1 MINYAEKIANFN
13 LIVGNQNEDI
23 AYTYLSKTGW
33 DENKAANLFTEEN
46 KKLDKALSIYMKNKE
61 RKQKM
66 RPKQINNYP
75 EYKIDSINGIF
86 NSISKLFK
94 QDNSQFFHRY
104 FSSIKNAIK
113 LLDNFISK
121 LEKSSKIGIIMLYS
135 FDKLKLLRDQIK
147 NIINEPL
154 SRELFLDSSLT
165 YPVVDVSIEGSNF
178 ISELECT
185 KLPLFIICKYKNKD
199 SLAIIGK
206 LEIPFKLGDFR
217 DKIIEAELSYIKKPT
232 KTNKENLNNNNN
244 INNNNINNNNNV
256 NNNNNNNNNNKN
268 KEYEPN
274 YADYDFGDDE
284 ENMNY
289 DFLNDFKDYNNMKLS
304 DGQILAYQELK
315 LRELE
320 KMEEQK
326 NIEKEKIIE
335 EKKESN
341 KIKENLKQ
349 EPDDDNPD
357 KCIILFRFPDGEKS
371 VQRKFL
377 KQDKIK
383 VLYDFIKS
391 LGRDIFMEED
401 HHHFS
406 LLQTFPYKLFDEIQ
420 NNTLEQEGLFP
431 NSVLQIKEID

>member
-13 LIVGNQNEDI
+13 LIVGNQSEDI

-75 EYKIDSINGIF
+75 EYKIDSINSIF
-86 NSISKLFK
+86 NSISKIFK
-94 QDNSQFFHRY
+94 KDNTQFFHRY
-104 FSSIKNAIK
+104 FSNMKNAIK

-121 LEKSSKIGIIMLYS
+121 LDKTSKIGIIMLYS
-135 FDKLKLLRDQIK
+135 LDNLKLLRDQIK
-147 NIINEPL
+147 NILKEPL
-154 SRELFLDSSLT
+154 SHELFLDSTLV
-165 YPVVDVSIEGSNF
+165 YPAIDTSIEGSNF
-178 ISELECT
+178 IDELECS
-185 KLPLFIICKYKNKD
+185 KLPLFIICKYKNQN

-217 DKIIEAELSYIKKPT
+217 DKIIEAELSYIKKPI
-232 KTNKENLNNNNN
+232 KEKKENLNKNNNNN
-244 INNNNINNNNNV
+244 INNIND
-256 NNNNNNNNNNKN
+256 NKN
-268 KEYEPN
+268 KIYEPN
-274 YADYDFGDDE
+274 YADYDFGEDDE
-284 ENMNY
+284 NINY
-289 DFLNDFKDYNNMKLS
+289 DFLDNFQDYNNMKLS

-315 LRELE
+315 LKELE

-326 NIEKEKIIE
+326 NKEKEKLIE
-335 EKKESN
+335 EKKESK

-349 EPDDDNPD
+349 EPADDNPD
-357 KCIILFRFPDGEKS
+357 KCVILFRFPDGEKS

-391 LGRDIFMEED
+391 LGRDIFMEEE

-406 LLQTFPYKLFDEIQ
+406 LLQTFPYKLFDDIQ
-420 NNTLEQEGLFP
+420 DNTLEQEGLFP
-431 NSVLQIKEID
+431 NSVLQIKETD

>member
-94 QDNSQFFHRY
+94 QDNAQFFHRY

-217 DKIIEAELSYIKKPT
+217 DKIIEAELSYVKKPT

-244 INNNNINNNNNV
+244 NK
-256 NNNNNNNNNNKN
+256 NNKN

>member
-94 QDNSQFFHRY
+94 QDNSQFYHRY

-232 KTNKENLNNNNN
+232 KTNKENLNNNYINNNLN
-244 INNNNINNNNNV
+244 INNNNTN

>member
-23 AYTYLSKTGW
+23 AYNYLSKTGW
-33 DENKAANLFTEEN
+33 DENKAANLFNEEN
-46 KKLDKALSIYMKNKE
+46 KKLDLALSKYMKLKE

-66 RPKQINNYP
+66 KPKHINKYP
-75 EYKIDSINGIF
+75 EYNIDSINSVF
-86 NSISKLFK
+86 NSISKIFK
-94 QDNSQFFHRY
+94 KDNTQYFNRY
-104 FSSIKNAIK
+104 FSRIKNAIM
-113 LLDNFISK
+113 LLDDFISK
-121 LEKSSKIGIIMLYS
+121 LEQTSKIGIIILYS
-135 FDKLKLLRDQIK
+135 FDNLALLRDQIK

-154 SRELFLDSSLT
+154 SREFFLDST
-165 YPVVDVSIEGSNF
+165 YLYPAIDISIEGSNF
-178 ISELECT
+178 IDELDCT

-217 DKIIEAELSYIKKPT
+217 DTILEAELSYIKKPT
-232 KTNKENLNNNNN
+232 KEKNKNTNNTNN
-244 INNNNINNNNNV
+244 INNNITE
-256 NNNNNNNNNNKN
+256 NKNKEN

-284 ENMNY
+284 DNLNY
-289 DFLNDFKDYNNMKLS
+289 DFLDNINLQDINTNKLS
-304 DGQILAYQELK
+304 DGQFLAYQELK

-320 KMEEQK
+320 KMEEK
-326 NIEKEKIIE
+326 KIIEKEKILE
-335 EKKESN
+335 EKKES
-341 KIKENLKQ
+341 KKMKENLKP
-349 EPDDDNPD
+349 EPDDDNPN
-357 KCIILFRFPDGEKS
+357 KCVILFRFPDGEKS

-383 VLYDFIKS
+383 SLYDFIKS
-391 LGRDIFMEED
+391 LGRDIFMEEE

-406 LLQTFPYKLFDEIQ
+406 LLQSFPYKLFDDIQ
-420 NNTLEQEGLFP
+420 DHTLEQEGLFP

>member
-33 DENKAANLFTEEN
+33 DENKAATLFTEEN

-86 NSISKLFK
+86 NSISKIFK
-94 QDNSQFFHRY
+94 QDNAQFFHRY

-217 DKIIEAELSYIKKPT
+217 DKIIEAELSYVKKPT
-232 KTNKENLNNNNN
+232 KTNKENLNNNNK
-244 INNNNINNNNNV
+244 INNNNTNNNNT
-256 NNNNNNNNNNKN
+256 NNNNNNANNNNKN

-284 ENMNY
+284 ENINY

-391 LGRDIFMEED
+391 LGRDIFMEEE

-406 LLQTFPYKLFDEIQ
+406 LLQTFPYKLFDDIQ
-420 NNTLEQEGLFP
+420 DNTLEQEGLFP
-431 NSVLQIKEID
+431 NSVLQIKETD

>member
-1 MINYAEKIANFN
+1 MINYAEKISNFN

-33 DENKAANLFTEEN
+33 DENKAATLFTEEN

-232 KTNKENLNNNNN
+232 KTNKENLNNNY
-244 INNNNINNNNNV
+244 INNNNKNNNNT
-256 NNNNNNNNNNKN
+256 NNNNNNANNNNKN

-284 ENMNY
+284 ENINY

>member
-86 NSISKLFK
+86 NSISKIFK
-94 QDNSQFFHRY
+94 QDNAQFFHRY

-232 KTNKENLNNNNN
+232 KTNKENLNNNYINNNLN
-244 INNNNINNNNNV
+244 INNNNT
-256 NNNNNNNNNNKN
+256 NNNNNNNNKN

-284 ENMNY
+284 ENINY

>member
-256 NNNNNNNNNNKN
+256 NNNNNNNNKN

-284 ENMNY
+284 ENINY

>member
-75 EYKIDSINGIF
+75 EYKIDSINSIF

-256 NNNNNNNNNNKN
+256 NNNNNNNKN

>member
-217 DKIIEAELSYIKKPT
+217 DKIIEAELSYVKKPT
-232 KTNKENLNNNNN
+232 KTNKENLNNNY
-244 INNNNINNNNNV
+244 INNNLNINNNNNA
-256 NNNNNNNNNNKN
+256 NNNNKN

-284 ENMNY
+284 ENINY

>member
-1 MINYAEKIANFN
+1 MGSQEICAFCDDKE
-13 LIVGNQNEDI
+13 Q
-23 AYTYLSKTGW
+23 
-33 DENKAANLFTEEN
+33 EE
-46 KKLDKALSIYMKNKE
+46 
-61 RKQKM
+61 
-66 RPKQINNYP
+66 
-75 EYKIDSINGIF
+75 
-86 NSISKLFK
+86 
-94 QDNSQFFHRY
+94 
-104 FSSIKNAIK
+104 
-113 LLDNFISK
+113 
-121 LEKSSKIGIIMLYS
+121 
-135 FDKLKLLRDQIK
+135 
-147 NIINEPL
+147 
-154 SRELFLDSSLT
+154 
-165 YPVVDVSIEGSNF
+165 
-178 ISELECT
+178 
-185 KLPLFIICKYKNKD
+185 
-199 SLAIIGK
+199 
-206 LEIPFKLGDFR
+206 
-217 DKIIEAELSYIKKPT
+217 
-232 KTNKENLNNNNN
+232 NN
-244 INNNNINNNNNV
+244 INQTNNFSYKGKTVKFKEEELIQEESPLSFRFIPSGIDYSKIISDFGIIKWSNNSIFKGYFKNNIPNGWGIYFHHINGTFKGEYYNDQPNGFGIFTHQSDSTYIGYWKNERQDGIGEEKWPEGMAYIGEFSMGKKNGMGKYIFPNGNIYYGEWEQNLMNGYGIYLFDQSKIYIGEWLNGLKDGYGEIYGQNNNYFFGYFR
-256 NNNNNNNNNNKN
+256 NNNNNKN

-349 EPDDDNPD
+349 EPNDDNPD